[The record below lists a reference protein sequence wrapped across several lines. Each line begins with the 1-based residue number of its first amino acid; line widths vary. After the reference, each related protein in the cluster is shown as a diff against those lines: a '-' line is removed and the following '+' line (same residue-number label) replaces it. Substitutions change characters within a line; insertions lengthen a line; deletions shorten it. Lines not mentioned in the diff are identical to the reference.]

1 MDLEGILKVILFIF
15 IGGCTL
21 YVIILVLDGI
31 NNSLKEIPWWMFIVL
46 PLGGIYLYDIFKQK
60 SGD

>member
-31 NNSLKEIPWWMFIVL
+31 NNSLKEIPWFIVL